1 MRIFVVALFLFS
13 SLAEAQT
20 RRLVFED
27 ISVEGRVQKPVIDI
41 FMSRQNLDT
50 DYNLELRES
59 FLPKIV
65 ESVEKKPF

>member
-1 MRIFVVALFLFS
+1 MRIFIALVAMFS
-13 SLAEAQT
+13 TVAEAQI

-27 ISVEGRVQKPVIDI
+27 ISVEGRGHKPVLDV
-41 FMSRQNLDT
+41 FMSRQNLQT
-50 DYNLELRES
+50 DYKLELRES